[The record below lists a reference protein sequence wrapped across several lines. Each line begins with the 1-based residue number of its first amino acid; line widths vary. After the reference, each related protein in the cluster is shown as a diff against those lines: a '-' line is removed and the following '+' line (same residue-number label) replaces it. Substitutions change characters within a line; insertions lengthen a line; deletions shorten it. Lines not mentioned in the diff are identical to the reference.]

1 MASTDTPEHMP
12 DTDGERADKVEIP
25 EFTDRRGPLIVL
37 AIVVV
42 PPLILALVEILRP
55 AY

>member
-1 MASTDTPEHMP
+1 MASPDTPENLP
-12 DTDGERADKVEIP
+12 DTDGEREDKAAFP

-37 AIVVV
+37 AIVLL
-42 PPLILALVEILRP
+42 PPLILALVEIMRP